1 MTEKERLH
9 SLVEELPEPEV
20 HAALRFVE
28 YLRRE
33 AADAVA
39 RALREAPCDD
49 EPLTADDLA
58 ELDAAELDR
67 QEGASCLT
75 TPRRTI
81 GSSSTSSRPVRRFSS
96 TRASARTCCASW
108 RKSPRRRGL
117 RGAPS
122 GALSAGSGHRPAE
135 TEPKLVPRGG

>member
-39 RALREAPCDD
+39 RALREAPYDD

-67 QEGASCLT
+67 QEGRVVSHDSEEDDPILVLDLLQG
-75 TPRRTI
+75 R
-81 GSSSTSSRPVRRFSS
+81 SPVLLDVGFGEDLLRVL
-96 TRASARTCCASW
+96 AEE
-108 RKSPRRRGL
+108 SPEE
-117 RGAPS
+117 
-122 GALSAGSGHRPAE
+122 RPAWGSIRS
-135 TEPKLVPRGG
+135 TERQK